1 MLKGINP
8 LLGPDLLHCLR
19 SMGHGDELA
28 IVDGNYP
35 ADNHAKRLI
44 RCDGHNV
51 PDVLKAILSVFPID
65 NTENSIS
72 HAINV
77 LYPDSRDQI
86 HNEMVSVVSKQGIE
100 SEVTSQMPDVF
111 YNRVKSCFAVI
122 ATSESALYGNIIL
135 RKGVIE
141 NQKIKIVSL

>member
-1 MLKGINP
+1 MNP
-8 LLGPDLLHCLR
+8 LLGLDLLHCLR

-35 ADNHAKRLI
+35 AENHAERLI

-51 PDVLKAILSVFPID
+51 PDVLNAVLSVFPID

-72 HAINV
+72 HAVNIH
-77 LYPDSRDQI
+77 YPENRDEI
-86 HNEMVSVVSKQGIE
+86 HNEMVSVVSKHGIE
-100 SEVTSQMPDVF
+100 SEVTSQMPEVF
-111 YNRVKSCFAVI
+111 YNRVKDCFAVI
-122 ATSESALYGNIIL
+122 ATSEGALYGNIIL

-141 NQKIKIVSL
+141 N

>member
-35 ADNHAKRLI
+35 AENHARRLI
-44 RCDGHNV
+44 RYDGHNV
-51 PDVLKAILSVFPID
+51 PDVLSAVLSVFPID
-65 NTENSIS
+65 NIENSIS
-72 HAINV
+72 HAVNIHHPNR
-77 LYPDSRDQI
+77 RDAI
-86 HNEMVSVVSKQGIE
+86 HDEMAAVVSKHYIE
-100 SEVTSQMPDVF
+100 SELTCQKPEVF
-111 YNRVKSCFAVI
+111 YNRVKDCFAVVS
-122 ATSESALYGNIIL
+122 TSEGALYGNIIL

-141 NQKIKIVSL
+141 N

>member
-44 RCDGHNV
+44 RCDGHNL
-51 PDVLKAILSVFPID
+51 PDVLNAVLSVFPID
-65 NTENSIS
+65 NLENSIS
-72 HAINV
+72 HAVNIHSPN
-77 LYPDSRDQI
+77 SRDAI
-86 HNEMVSVVSKQGIE
+86 HDEMAAVVSTHAIE
-100 SEVTSQMPDVF
+100 SEVTCQLPEVF
-111 YNRVKSCFAVI
+111 YRRVKDCFAVI
-122 ATSESALYGNIIL
+122 ATSEVALYGNIIL
-135 RKGVIE
+135 RKGIIE
-141 NQKIKIVSL
+141 HLQLNKVRL